1 MISEKNVLQTDFEGK
16 KCIIR
21 GKKSYTVVCQ
31 EKNSITRGLGKNK
44 HDIHGAHS
52 SEALDGPG

>member
-1 MISEKNVLQTDFEGK
+1 MHNTGK
-16 KCIIR
+16 KILHRCMS
-21 GKKSYTVVCQ
+21 G
-31 EKNSITRGLGKNK
+31 KNSITRDLGKNK

>member
-1 MISEKNVLQTDFEGK
+1 MHNT
-16 KCIIR
+16 